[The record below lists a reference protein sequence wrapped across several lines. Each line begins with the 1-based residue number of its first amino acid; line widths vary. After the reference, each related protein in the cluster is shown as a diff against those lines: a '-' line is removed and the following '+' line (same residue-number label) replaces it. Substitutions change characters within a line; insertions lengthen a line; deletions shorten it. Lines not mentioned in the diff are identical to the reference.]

1 MNILHLLSWFPRPN
15 DPTLGNFCVRMIDA
29 LPEDCHSV
37 ILSVCDGKDMTKSFE
52 IKEIKGAHHTH
63 VQIYIRPPKI
73 NAIRKLKMLRMY
85 QYGLNYIKNHF
96 FEPDLVHLHVAYPLG
111 QVALLWKKLFGYKY
125 VLTEHWTIYQPQ
137 NKEVL
142 VGKLKRK
149 IVKIANNAELIMP
162 VSLDLQRCMEG
173 HGVHNRFQVIYNLV
187 NTKMFK
193 PCIDSR
199 QHTSLHRNDMQGDN
213 GQPCIDSRQRT
224 DLSGNDMHGAKAKKK
239 MLHISTLRDE
249 AKNFSG
255 ILRTI
260 ERLRQQ
266 RDDFELHVIHDYEA
280 PEFKSFV
287 KEHHLEDCVIFHGKK
302 TSQEV
307 AQAYQNADFFVLFSN
322 FENLPCVIVEAFASG
337 VPVLST
343 AVGGIA
349 EILSPERGILI
360 PQGDEDALL
369 QGMNTLLDH
378 GQEYNR
384 EAIRDYAIKTFAAQN
399 IGQQIFEVYKTVVKA

>member
-1 MNILHLLSWFPRPN
+1 MNILHLLSWFPTPD

-29 LPEDCHSV
+29 LPEECHSV
-37 ILSVCDGKDMTKSFE
+37 IFSVCDGKDMTKSFVV
-52 IKEIKGAHHTH
+52 KEIKGQHHTH

-85 QYGLNYIKNHF
+85 QYGLKYIKKHF
-96 FEPDLVHLHVAYPLG
+96 FEPDLIHLHVTYPLG

-137 NKEVL
+137 NKDVL
-142 VGKLKRK
+142 VGALKKK

-162 VSLDLQRCMEG
+162 VSLDLQRCMER
-173 HGVHNRFQVIYNLV
+173 HGVRNRFQVIYNLV
-187 NTKMFK
+187 NTDMFK
-193 PCIDSR
+193 PCILGR
-199 QHTSLHRNDMQGDN
+199 
-213 GQPCIDSRQRT
+213 
-224 DLSGNDMHGAKAKKK
+224 NDMHGQKKQI
-239 MLHISTLRDE
+239 LHISTLRDE

-260 ERLRQQ
+260 ERLKQQ
-266 RDDFELHVIHDYEA
+266 RDDFELHVIHDYDA
-280 PEFKSFV
+280 PEFKAFV
-287 KEHHLEDCVIFHGKK
+287 KEHNLEDCVIFHGKK
-302 TSQEV
+302 TSAEV

-349 EILSPERGILI
+349 EILSPDRGILI
-360 PQGDEDALL
+360 PSGDEEALL
-369 QGMNTLLDH
+369 NGMNTLLDH
-378 GQEYNR
+378 CQEYNH

-399 IGQQIFEVYKTVVKA
+399 IGQQIFKEYEKVVIA

>member
-1 MNILHLLSWFPRPN
+1 MNILHLLSWFPTPD

-29 LPEDCHSV
+29 LPEECHSV
-37 ILSVCDGKDMTKSFE
+37 ILSVCDGKNMTKSFE
-52 IKEIKGAHHTH
+52 VKEIEGAHHTH
-63 VQIYIRPPKI
+63 VQIYIRPPKV

-85 QYGLNYIKNHF
+85 QYGLKYIKKRF
-96 FEPDLVHLHVAYPLG
+96 FKPDLIHLHVTYPLG
-111 QVALLWKKLFGYKY
+111 QLALLWKKLFGYKY

-137 NKEVL
+137 NKDVL
-142 VGKLKRK
+142 VGALKKK

-173 HGVHNRFQVIYNLV
+173 HGVNNRFKVIYNLV
-187 NTKMFK
+187 NTDLFK
-193 PCIDSR
+193 PSAALPIDS
-199 QHTSLHRNDMQGDN
+199 QGNDMG
-213 GQPCIDSRQRT
+213 SA
-224 DLSGNDMHGAKAKKK
+224 SNDMHGKKR

-260 ERLRQQ
+260 EKLRHQ
-266 RDDFELHVIHDYEA
+266 RDDFELHVIHDYDA
-280 PEFKSFV
+280 PEFKVFV
-287 KEHHLEDCVIFHGKK
+287 KEHNLDDCVIFHGKK
-302 TSQEV
+302 TSTEV
-307 AQAYQNADFFVLFSN
+307 AQAYQEADFFVLFSN

-369 QGMNTLLDH
+369 QGMNQLLDH
-378 GQEYNR
+378 CHEYNR

-399 IGQQIFEVYKTVVKA
+399 IGQQIFEQYQKVVTA

>member
-1 MNILHLLSWFPRPN
+1 MNVLHLLSWFPTPD

-52 IKEIKGAHHTH
+52 VKEIPGTHHTH
-63 VQIYIRPPKI
+63 VQIYIRPPKNSI
-73 NAIRKLKMLRMY
+73 VRKLKMLRMY
-85 QYGLNYIKNHF
+85 QYGLKYIKQRF
-96 FEPDLVHLHVAYPLG
+96 FKPDLIHLHVAYPLG

-173 HGVHNRFQVIYNLV
+173 HGIHNRFKVIYNLV
-187 NTKMFK
+187 NTDIFK
-193 PCIDSR
+193 LGAP
-199 QHTSLHRNDMQGDN
+199 HTSG
-213 GQPCIDSRQRT
+213 
-224 DLSGNDMHGAKAKKK
+224 KKQI
-239 MLHISTLRDE
+239 LHISTLRDE

-255 ILRTI
+255 ILRVI

-266 RDDFELHVIHDYEA
+266 RDDFELHVIHDYDA
-280 PEFKSFV
+280 PEFKTFV

-302 TSQEV
+302 TSAEV
-307 AQAYQNADFFVLFSN
+307 AEAYQNADFFVLFSN

-343 AVGGIA
+343 SVGGIA

-369 QGMNTLLDH
+369 QGMSQMLDH
-378 GQEYNR
+378 SSEYDR
-384 EAIRDYAIKTFAAQN
+384 KAIRDYAINTFAAQS
-399 IGQQIFEVYKTVVKA
+399 IGQQIYEEYKKTI

>member
-1 MNILHLLSWFPRPN
+1 MNILHLLSWFPTPD

-29 LPEDCHSV
+29 LPEECHSV
-37 ILSVCDGKDMTKSFE
+37 ILSVCDGKDMTQSFE
-52 IKEIKGAHHTH
+52 VKKISGAHHTH

-85 QYGLNYIKNHF
+85 QYGLNYIKKHF
-96 FEPDLVHLHVAYPLG
+96 FEPDLIHLHVTYPLG

-137 NKEVL
+137 NKDVL
-142 VGKLKRK
+142 VGQLKKK

-173 HGVHNRFQVIYNLV
+173 HGVKNRFKVIYNLV
-187 NTKMFK
+187 NTDMF
-193 PCIDSR
+193 R
-199 QHTSLHRNDMQGDN
+199 LGE
-213 GQPCIDSRQRT
+213 
-224 DLSGNDMHGAKAKKK
+224 AKTEQKKRI
-239 MLHISTLRDE
+239 LHISTLRDE

-280 PEFKSFV
+280 PEFKAFV
-287 KEHHLEDCVIFHGKK
+287 KEHDLSDCVIFHGKK
-302 TSQEV
+302 TSAEV
-307 AQAYQNADFFVLFSN
+307 AEAYQQADFFVLFSN

-337 VPVLST
+337 LPVLST

-360 PQGDEDALL
+360 PQGDENALL
-369 QGMNTLLDH
+369 QGMIQMLDH
-378 GQEYNR
+378 HQDYDS
-384 EAIRDYAIKTFAAQN
+384 EAIRKYAVETFAADN
-399 IGQQIFEVYKTVVKA
+399 IGQQIYQEYQKVVG

>member
-1 MNILHLLSWFPRPN
+1 MNVLHLLSWFPTPD

-52 IKEIKGAHHTH
+52 VKEIPGAHHTH
-63 VQIYIRPPKI
+63 VQIYIRPPKNSI
-73 NAIRKLKMLRMY
+73 VRKLKMLRMY
-85 QYGLNYIKNHF
+85 QYGLKYLKQRF
-96 FEPDLVHLHVAYPLG
+96 FKPDLIHLHVAYPLG

-173 HGVHNRFQVIYNLV
+173 HGIHNRFKVIYNLV
-187 NTKMFK
+187 NTDIFK
-193 PCIDSR
+193 LGAP
-199 QHTSLHRNDMQGDN
+199 HTSG
-213 GQPCIDSRQRT
+213 
-224 DLSGNDMHGAKAKKK
+224 KKQI
-239 MLHISTLRDE
+239 LHISTLRDE

-255 ILRTI
+255 ILRVI

-266 RDDFELHVIHDYEA
+266 RDDFELHVIHDYDA
-280 PEFKSFV
+280 PEFKTFV
-287 KEHHLEDCVIFHGKK
+287 KERHLEDCVIFHGKK
-302 TSQEV
+302 TSAEV
-307 AQAYQNADFFVLFSN
+307 AEAYQNADFFVLFSN

-343 AVGGIA
+343 SVGGIA
-349 EILSPERGILI
+349 EIVNNERGILI
-360 PQGDEDALL
+360 PQGDEEALL
-369 QGMNTLLDH
+369 QGMNSLLDH
-378 GQEYNR
+378 YQEYNR
-384 EAIRDYAIKTFAAQN
+384 EAIRSYAIRTFAVQN
-399 IGQQIFEVYKTVVKA
+399 IGQQIFDEYKKVMGKA

>member
-1 MNILHLLSWFPRPN
+1 MNILHLLSWFPTPD

-29 LPEDCHSV
+29 LPEACHSV
-37 ILSVCDGKDMTKSFE
+37 ILSVCDGKNMKKSFE
-52 IKEIKGAHHTH
+52 IKEIQGAHHTH
-63 VQIYIRPPKI
+63 VQIYIRPPKV

-85 QYGLNYIKNHF
+85 QYGLKYIKKRF
-96 FEPDLVHLHVAYPLG
+96 FEPDLIHLHVTYPLG
-111 QVALLWKKLFGYKY
+111 QVALLWKKLYGYKY

-137 NKEVL
+137 NKDVL
-142 VGKLKRK
+142 VGGLKKK
-149 IVKIANNAELIMP
+149 IVKIANNASRIMP
-162 VSLDLQRCMEG
+162 VSLDLQHCMEG

-187 NTKMFK
+187 NTDMFRLGEPKM
-193 PCIDSR
+193 
-199 QHTSLHRNDMQGDN
+199 
-213 GQPCIDSRQRT
+213 GQ
-224 DLSGNDMHGAKAKKK
+224 KKYI
-239 MLHISTLRDE
+239 LHISTLRDE

-280 PEFKSFV
+280 PEFKAFV
-287 KEHHLEDCVIFHGKK
+287 KEHNLSDCVIFHGKK
-302 TSQEV
+302 TSAEV
-307 AQAYQNADFFVLFSN
+307 AKAYQQADFFVLFSN

-369 QGMNTLLDH
+369 RGMIQMLDH
-378 GQEYNR
+378 CHEYDR
-384 EAIRDYAIKTFAAQN
+384 ETIREYAISTFSN
-399 IGQQIFEVYKTVVKA
+399 EIIGNQIFEAYKDVLEKS

>member
-1 MNILHLLSWFPRPN
+1 MNILHLLSWFPTPD

-29 LPEDCHSV
+29 LPEECHSV

-52 IKEIKGAHHTH
+52 VKEIEGAHHTH
-63 VQIYIRPPKI
+63 VQIYIRPPKS

-85 QYGLNYIKNHF
+85 QYGLKYIKKRS
-96 FEPDLVHLHVAYPLG
+96 FELDLIHLHVTYPLG
-111 QVALLWKKLFGYKY
+111 QVALLWKKLYGYKY

-137 NKEVL
+137 NKDVL
-142 VGKLKRK
+142 VGGLKKK

-173 HGVHNRFQVIYNLV
+173 HGVINRFKVIYNLV
-187 NTKMFK
+187 NTDMFRLGEAK
-193 PCIDSR
+193 
-199 QHTSLHRNDMQGDN
+199 T
-213 GQPCIDSRQRT
+213 GQ
-224 DLSGNDMHGAKAKKK
+224 KKHI
-239 MLHISTLRDE
+239 LHISTLRDE

-280 PEFKSFV
+280 PEFKAFV
-287 KEHHLEDCVIFHGKK
+287 KEHNLSDCVIFHGKK
-302 TSQEV
+302 TSAEV
-307 AQAYQNADFFVLFSN
+307 AEAYQQADFFVLFSN

-349 EILSPERGILI
+349 EIVSPERGILI

-369 QGMNTLLDH
+369 QGMNTMLDH
-378 GQEYNR
+378 GHEYDR
-384 EAIRDYAIKTFAAQN
+384 EAIRHYAISTFSN
-399 IGQQIFEVYKTVVKA
+399 EIIGNQIFESYRKVIGKV

>member
-1 MNILHLLSWFPRPN
+1 MNVLHLLSWFPTPD

-37 ILSVCDGKDMTKSFE
+37 ILSVCDGKNMTKSFE
-52 IKEIKGAHHTH
+52 VKEIPGAHHTH

-85 QYGLNYIKNHF
+85 QYGLKYIKQRF
-96 FEPDLVHLHVAYPLG
+96 FNPDLIHLHVTYPLG

-137 NKEVL
+137 NKDVL

-187 NTKMFK
+187 NTDIF
-193 PCIDSR
+193 R
-199 QHTSLHRNDMQGDN
+199 LGGTQTEN
-213 GQPCIDSRQRT
+213 
-224 DLSGNDMHGAKAKKK
+224 KKH

-255 ILRTI
+255 ILRVV

-266 RDDFELHVIHDYEA
+266 RDDFELHVIHDYDA
-280 PEFKSFV
+280 PEFKAFV

-302 TSQEV
+302 TSAEV
-307 AQAYQNADFFVLFSN
+307 AEAYQQADFFVLFSN

-343 AVGGIA
+343 SVGGIA

-369 QGMNTLLDH
+369 QGMIQMLDH
-378 GQEYNR
+378 SSEYDHQ
-384 EAIRDYAIKTFAAQN
+384 AIRDYAIKTFAAQN
-399 IGQQIFEVYKTVVKA
+399 IGQQIIEAYKKVVIS

>member
-1 MNILHLLSWFPRPN
+1 MNILHLLSWFPTPDN
-15 DPTLGNFCVRMIDA
+15 PTLGNFCVRMIDA

-52 IKEIKGAHHTH
+52 VKEIPGAHHTH
-63 VQIYIRPPKI
+63 VQIYIRPPKN

-85 QYGLNYIKNHF
+85 QYGLKYIKKHF
-96 FEPDLVHLHVAYPLG
+96 FNPDLIHLHVTYPLG

-137 NKEVL
+137 NKDVL

-187 NTKMFK
+187 NTDIF
-193 PCIDSR
+193 R
-199 QHTSLHRNDMQGDN
+199 LGGTQTEN
-213 GQPCIDSRQRT
+213 
-224 DLSGNDMHGAKAKKK
+224 KKH

-255 ILRTI
+255 ILRVV

-266 RDDFELHVIHDYEA
+266 RDDFELHVIHDYDA
-280 PEFKSFV
+280 PEFKVFV
-287 KEHHLEDCVIFHGKK
+287 KEHHLDDCVIFHGKK
-302 TSQEV
+302 TSAEV
-307 AQAYQNADFFVLFSN
+307 AEAYQQADFFVLFSN

-343 AVGGIA
+343 SVGGIA

-369 QGMNTLLDH
+369 QGMIQMLDH
-378 GQEYNR
+378 SSEYDHQ
-384 EAIRDYAIKTFAAQN
+384 AIRDYAIKTFAAQN
-399 IGQQIFEVYKTVVKA
+399 IGQQIFEAYKKVVIS

>member
-1 MNILHLLSWFPRPN
+1 MNILHLLSWFPTPE

-29 LPEDCHSV
+29 LPEECHSV

-63 VQIYIRPPKI
+63 VQIYIRPPKV

-85 QYGLNYIKNHF
+85 QYGLKYIKKHF

-125 VLTEHWTIYQPQ
+125 VMTEHWTIYQPQ
-137 NKEVL
+137 NKDVL
-142 VGKLKRK
+142 VGRLKKK

-162 VSLDLQRCMEG
+162 VSLDLQRCMDG

-187 NTKMFK
+187 NTDIF
-193 PCIDSR
+193 
-199 QHTSLHRNDMQGDN
+199 HLGE
-213 GQPCIDSRQRT
+213 
-224 DLSGNDMHGAKAKKK
+224 AKTENKKHI
-239 MLHISTLRDE
+239 LHISTLRDE

-255 ILRTI
+255 ILHVV
-260 ERLRQQ
+260 EKLKQQ

-280 PEFKSFV
+280 PEFKVFV
-287 KEHHLEDCVIFHGKK
+287 KEHNLSDCVIFHGKK
-302 TSQEV
+302 TSAEV
-307 AQAYQNADFFVLFSN
+307 AEAYQKADFFVLFSN

-343 AVGGIA
+343 SVGGIA
-349 EILSPERGILI
+349 EIVSPERGILI
-360 PQGDEDALL
+360 PQGDEEALL
-369 QGMNTLLDH
+369 QGMNQMLDH
-378 GQEYNR
+378 CREYDR

-399 IGQQIFEVYKTVVKA
+399 IGRQIFEVYKEVVIP

>member
-1 MNILHLLSWFPRPN
+1 MNILHLLSWFPTPD

-29 LPEDCHSV
+29 LPEECHSV
-37 ILSVCDGKDMTKSFE
+37 ILSVCDGKDMTQSLE
-52 IKEIKGAHHTH
+52 VKEIEGAHHTH

-85 QYGLNYIKNHF
+85 QYGLKYIKKRF

-111 QVALLWKKLFGYKY
+111 QVALLWKKLYGYKY

-137 NKEVL
+137 NKDVL

-149 IVKIANNAELIMP
+149 IVKIANNASLIMP

-173 HGVHNRFQVIYNLV
+173 HGVKNRFKVIYNLV
-187 NTKMFK
+187 NTDMF
-193 PCIDSR
+193 R
-199 QHTSLHRNDMQGDN
+199 LGE
-213 GQPCIDSRQRT
+213 G
-224 DLSGNDMHGAKAKKK
+224 KAKQKK
-239 MLHISTLRDE
+239 HILHISTLRDE

-255 ILRTI
+255 ILRVI

-280 PEFKSFV
+280 TEFKAFV
-287 KEHHLEDCVIFHGKK
+287 KKHHLEDCVIFHGKK
-302 TSQEV
+302 TSAEV
-307 AQAYQNADFFVLFSN
+307 AEAYQNADFFVLFSN

-343 AVGGIA
+343 SVGGIA
-349 EILSPERGILI
+349 EIVSPERGILI
-360 PQGDEDALL
+360 PQGDENALW
-369 QGMNTLLDH
+369 QGMNQLLDH
-378 GQEYNR
+378 SNEYDR
-384 EAIRDYAIKTFAAQN
+384 EAIRDYAIKSFASQN
-399 IGQQIFEVYKTVVKA
+399 IGRQILEAYKPMIE

>member
-1 MNILHLLSWFPRPN
+1 MNILHLLSWFPTPD

-52 IKEIKGAHHTH
+52 FREIKGTHHAH

-85 QYGLNYIKNHF
+85 QYGLNYIKKRF
-96 FEPDLVHLHVAYPLG
+96 FEPDLIHLHVTYPLG

-137 NKEVL
+137 NKDVL
-142 VGKLKRK
+142 AGGLKKK

-173 HGVHNRFQVIYNLV
+173 HGVKNRFKVIYNLV
-187 NTKMFK
+187 NTNLF
-193 PCIDSR
+193 R
-199 QHTSLHRNDMQGDN
+199 LGFAQTE
-213 GQPCIDSRQRT
+213 
-224 DLSGNDMHGAKAKKK
+224 KKK
-239 MLHISTLRDE
+239 HMLHISTLRDE

-260 ERLRQQ
+260 ERLHQQ
-266 RDDFELHVIHDYEA
+266 RGDFELHVIHDYEA
-280 PEFKSFV
+280 PEFKAFV
-287 KEHHLEDCVIFHGKK
+287 KEHGLSDCVFFHGKK
-302 TSQEV
+302 TSAEV
-307 AQAYQNADFFVLFSN
+307 AQAYQEADFFVLFSN

-349 EILSPERGILI
+349 EIVSPERGILI
-360 PQGDEDALL
+360 SQGDENALL
-369 QGMNTLLDH
+369 QGMNQMLDH
-378 GQEYNR
+378 CREYDR
-384 EAIRDYAIKTFAAQN
+384 EAIRQYAVSTFSN
-399 IGQQIFEVYKTVVKA
+399 DIIGRQIFEAYREV

>member
-1 MNILHLLSWFPRPN
+1 MNILHLLSWFPTPD

-29 LPEDCHSV
+29 LPEECHSV
-37 ILSVCDGKDMTKSFE
+37 ILSVCDGKDMTQSFE
-52 IKEIKGAHHTH
+52 VKEIEGAHHTH

-85 QYGLNYIKNHF
+85 QYGLKYIKKRF

-111 QVALLWKKLFGYKY
+111 QVALLWKKLYGYKY

-137 NKEVL
+137 NKDVL

-149 IVKIANNAELIMP
+149 IVKIANNASLIMP

-173 HGVHNRFQVIYNLV
+173 HGVKNRFKVIYNLV
-187 NTKMFK
+187 NTDMF
-193 PCIDSR
+193 R
-199 QHTSLHRNDMQGDN
+199 LGE
-213 GQPCIDSRQRT
+213 G
-224 DLSGNDMHGAKAKKK
+224 KAKQKK
-239 MLHISTLRDE
+239 HILHISTLRDE

-255 ILRTI
+255 ILRVI

-280 PEFKSFV
+280 PEFKAFV
-287 KEHHLEDCVIFHGKK
+287 KKHHLEDCVIFHGKK
-302 TSQEV
+302 TSAEV
-307 AQAYQNADFFVLFSN
+307 AEAYQNADFFVLFSN

-343 AVGGIA
+343 SVGGIA
-349 EILSPERGILI
+349 EIVSPERGILV
-360 PQGDEDALL
+360 PQGDENALW
-369 QGMNTLLDH
+369 QGMNQLLDH
-378 GQEYNR
+378 SNEYDR
-384 EAIRDYAIKTFAAQN
+384 EAIRDYAIKSFASQN
-399 IGQQIFEVYKTVVKA
+399 IGRQILEAYKPMIE

>member
-1 MNILHLLSWFPRPN
+1 MNILHLLSWFPTPD

-29 LPEDCHSV
+29 LPEACHSV

-52 IKEIKGAHHTH
+52 VKEIPGAHHTH
-63 VQIYIRPPKI
+63 VQIYIRPPKV

-85 QYGLNYIKNHF
+85 QYGLKYIKQRF
-96 FEPDLVHLHVAYPLG
+96 FKPDLIHLHVAYPLG
-111 QVALLWKKLFGYKY
+111 QVALLWKKLHGYKY
-125 VLTEHWTIYQPQ
+125 IMTEHWTIYQPQ
-137 NKEVL
+137 NKDIL
-142 VGKLKRK
+142 VGKLKQK

-162 VSLDLQRCMEG
+162 VSLDLQHCMEG

-187 NTKMFK
+187 NTDIFTLRQP
-193 PCIDSR
+193 PCIDWLRRMQSIS
-199 QHTSLHRNDMQGDN
+199 SLPTNLRRNDMQG
-213 GQPCIDSRQRT
+213 SRKR
-224 DLSGNDMHGAKAKKK
+224 

-266 RDDFELHVIHDYEA
+266 RDDFELHVIHDYDA
-280 PEFKSFV
+280 PEFKAFV

-302 TSQEV
+302 TSAEV
-307 AQAYQNADFFVLFSN
+307 AQAYQDADFFVLFSN

-343 AVGGIA
+343 SVGGIA

-360 PQGDEDALL
+360 SQGDEEALL
-369 QGMNTLLDH
+369 QGMNQLLDH
-378 GQEYNR
+378 SSEYDR
-384 EAIRDYAIKTFAAQN
+384 QAIRDYAIKTFAAQN
-399 IGQQIFEVYKTVVKA
+399 IGQQIFEEYNKVLGKA

>member
-1 MNILHLLSWFPRPN
+1 MNILHLLSWFPTPD

-29 LPEDCHSV
+29 LPEECHSV
-37 ILSVCDGKDMTKSFE
+37 ILSVCDGKNMTKSFE
-52 IKEIKGAHHTH
+52 VKEIKGAHHTH

-85 QYGLNYIKNHF
+85 QYGLNYIKKHF
-96 FEPDLVHLHVAYPLG
+96 FEPDLIHLHVTYPLG

-137 NKEVL
+137 NKDVL
-142 VGKLKRK
+142 VGGLKKK
-149 IVKIANNAELIMP
+149 IVKIANNASLIMP
-162 VSLDLQRCMEG
+162 VSLDLQHCMEG
-173 HGVHNRFQVIYNLV
+173 HGVKNRFKVIYNLV
-187 NTKMFK
+187 NTDMF
-193 PCIDSR
+193 R
-199 QHTSLHRNDMQGDN
+199 LGE
-213 GQPCIDSRQRT
+213 
-224 DLSGNDMHGAKAKKK
+224 AKTEQKKSI
-239 MLHISTLRDE
+239 LHISTLRDE

-280 PEFKSFV
+280 PEFKAFV
-287 KEHHLEDCVIFHGKK
+287 KEHNLSDCVIFHGKK
-302 TSQEV
+302 TSAEV
-307 AQAYQNADFFVLFSN
+307 AEAYQNADFFVLFSN

-369 QGMNTLLDH
+369 QGIIQMLDH
-378 GQEYNR
+378 CNEYNH
-384 EAIRDYAIKTFAAQN
+384 EAIRDYAIKAFAAQS
-399 IGQQIFEVYKTVVKA
+399 IGLQISRQYKTL

>member
-1 MNILHLLSWFPRPN
+1 MNVLHLLSWFPTPD

-37 ILSVCDGKDMTKSFE
+37 ILSVCDGKNMTKSFE
-52 IKEIKGAHHTH
+52 VKEIPGAHHTH

-85 QYGLNYIKNHF
+85 QYGLKYIKRRF
-96 FEPDLVHLHVAYPLG
+96 FKPDLIHLHVTYPLG

-137 NKEVL
+137 NKDVL

-173 HGVHNRFQVIYNLV
+173 HGVNNRFKVIFNLV
-187 NTKMFK
+187 NTDIFK
-193 PCIDSR
+193 FGAP
-199 QHTSLHRNDMQGDN
+199 HTS
-213 GQPCIDSRQRT
+213 S
-224 DLSGNDMHGAKAKKK
+224 KKRI
-239 MLHISTLRDE
+239 LHISTLRDE

-255 ILRTI
+255 ILRVV

-266 RDDFELHVIHDYEA
+266 RDDFELHVIHDYDA
-280 PEFKSFV
+280 PEFKAFV
-287 KEHHLEDCVIFHGKK
+287 KEHHLDDCVIFHGKK
-302 TSQEV
+302 TSAEV
-307 AQAYQNADFFVLFSN
+307 AEAYQQADFFVLFSN

-343 AVGGIA
+343 SVGGIA

-369 QGMNTLLDH
+369 QGMIQMLDH
-378 GQEYNR
+378 SSEYDHQ
-384 EAIRDYAIKTFAAQN
+384 AIRDYAIKTFAAQN
-399 IGQQIFEVYKTVVKA
+399 IGQQIFEAYKKVVIS

>member
-1 MNILHLLSWFPRPN
+1 MNILHLLSWFPTPD

-37 ILSVCDGKDMTKSFE
+37 ILSVCDGKQMTKSFE
-52 IKEIKGAHHTH
+52 VMEFPGAHHTH
-63 VQIYIRPPKI
+63 VQIYIRPPKN

-85 QYGLNYIKNHF
+85 QYGLKYIKKRF
-96 FEPDLVHLHVAYPLG
+96 FEPDLIHLHVAYPLG
-111 QVALLWKKLFGYKY
+111 QVALLWKKLHGYQY
-125 VLTEHWTIYQPQ
+125 VMTEHWTIYQPQ
-137 NKEVL
+137 NKDVL
-142 VGKLKRK
+142 VGKLKNK
-149 IVKIANNAELIMP
+149 IVKIANNASLIMP
-162 VSLDLQRCMEG
+162 VSLDLQHCMEG
-173 HGVHNRFQVIYNLV
+173 HGVQNRFQVIYNLV
-187 NTKMFK
+187 NTDIFK
-193 PCIDSR
+193 LGTPHQS
-199 QHTSLHRNDMQGDN
+199 
-213 GQPCIDSRQRT
+213 
-224 DLSGNDMHGAKAKKK
+224 AKKR

-280 PEFKSFV
+280 PEFKAFV

-302 TSQEV
+302 TSAEV
-307 AQAYQNADFFVLFSN
+307 AEAYRQADFFVLFSN

-343 AVGGIA
+343 SVGGIA

-360 PQGDEDALL
+360 PQCDEEALL
-369 QGMNTLLDH
+369 QGMNQMLDH
-378 GQEYNR
+378 SSYNR
-384 EAIRDYAIKTFAAQN
+384 EAIREYAIKTFAAQN
-399 IGQQIFEVYKTVVKA
+399 IGQQIFEAYQKVVIP

>member
-1 MNILHLLSWFPRPN
+1 MNILHLLSWFPSPD

-52 IKEIKGAHHTH
+52 VKEIAGTHHTH

-85 QYGLNYIKNHF
+85 QYGLKYIKKRF
-96 FEPDLVHLHVAYPLG
+96 FKPDLIHLHVAYPLG
-111 QVALLWKKLFGYKY
+111 QVALLWKKLYGYKY
-125 VLTEHWTIYQPQ
+125 VMTEHWTIYQPQ
-137 NKEVL
+137 NKDVL

-173 HGVHNRFQVIYNLV
+173 HGVHNRFKVIFNLV
-187 NTKMFK
+187 NTDIFK
-193 PCIDSR
+193 
-199 QHTSLHRNDMQGDN
+199 L
-213 GQPCIDSRQRT
+213 
-224 DLSGNDMHGAKAKKK
+224 GAPHSSNKKRI
-239 MLHISTLRDE
+239 LHISTLRDE

-280 PEFKSFV
+280 PEFKTFV

-302 TSQEV
+302 TSTEV
-307 AQAYQNADFFVLFSN
+307 AEAYQQADFFVLFSN

-369 QGMNTLLDH
+369 HGMIQMLDH
-378 GQEYNR
+378 CHEYDR
-384 EAIRDYAIKTFAAQN
+384 EAIRMYAINTFAAQN
-399 IGQQIFEVYKTVVKA
+399 IGNQIFEEYSKVLSK

>member
-1 MNILHLLSWFPRPN
+1 MNILHLLSWFPSPD

-29 LPEDCHSV
+29 LPEECHSV

-52 IKEIKGAHHTH
+52 VKEIKGAHHTH
-63 VQIYIRPPKI
+63 VQIYIRPPKV

-85 QYGLNYIKNHF
+85 QYGLKYIKKHF

-111 QVALLWKKLFGYKY
+111 QVALLWKKLLGYKY
-125 VLTEHWTIYQPQ
+125 VMTEHWTIYQPQ
-137 NKEVL
+137 NKDVL
-142 VGKLKRK
+142 VGRLKKK

-162 VSLDLQRCMEG
+162 VSLDLQHCMEG

-187 NTKMFK
+187 NTDMFK
-193 PCIDSR
+193 
-199 QHTSLHRNDMQGDN
+199 L
-213 GQPCIDSRQRT
+213 GQPCIDSSLRT
-224 DLSGNDMHGAKAKKK
+224 NLRGNDMHGGKKR

-255 ILRTI
+255 ILRVV
-260 ERLRQQ
+260 EKLKQQ

-280 PEFKSFV
+280 PEFKTFV
-287 KEHHLEDCVIFHGKK
+287 AEHNLTDCVIFHGKK
-302 TSQEV
+302 TSAEV
-307 AQAYQNADFFVLFSN
+307 AEAYQKADFFVLFSN

-343 AVGGIA
+343 SVGGIA
-349 EILSPERGILI
+349 EIVSDERGILI
-360 PQGDEDALL
+360 PQGDEEALL
-369 QGMNTLLDH
+369 QGMNQMLDH
-378 GQEYNR
+378 CREYDR

-399 IGQQIFEVYKTVVKA
+399 IGRQIFEVYKEVVIP

>member
-1 MNILHLLSWFPRPN
+1 MNILHLLSWFPTPD

-37 ILSVCDGKDMTKSFE
+37 ILSVCDGKNMTKSFE
-52 IKEIKGAHHTH
+52 VKEIPGAHHTH

-85 QYGLNYIKNHF
+85 QYGLKYIKQHF
-96 FEPDLVHLHVAYPLG
+96 FNPDLIHLHVTYPLG
-111 QVALLWKKLFGYKY
+111 QVALLWKKLLGYKY

-137 NKEVL
+137 NKDVL

-187 NTKMFK
+187 NTDMFK
-193 PCIDSR
+193 LRQPPYIDWLRRMQSIS
-199 QHTSLHRNDMQGDN
+199 SLPSGLLRNDMQG
-213 GQPCIDSRQRT
+213 S
-224 DLSGNDMHGAKAKKK
+224 KKR

-255 ILRTI
+255 ILRVI

-266 RDDFELHVIHDYEA
+266 RDDFELHVIHDYDA
-280 PEFKSFV
+280 PEFKAFV
-287 KEHHLEDCVIFHGKK
+287 KEHNLEDCVFFHGKK
-302 TSQEV
+302 TSAEV
-307 AQAYQNADFFVLFSN
+307 AQAYQDADFFVLFSN
-322 FENLPCVIVEAFASG
+322 FENLPCVIAEAFASG

-343 AVGGIA
+343 SVGGIA

-369 QGMNTLLDH
+369 QGINQLLDH
-378 GQEYNR
+378 SNEYDR
-384 EAIRDYAIKTFAAQN
+384 QAIRDYAIKTFAAQN
-399 IGQQIFEVYKTVVKA
+399 IGQQIFEQYKKVVIP